1 MVRLGDVCEFV
12 YGYPFDSGKFNTT
25 GEGLALIRIRD
36 VVPGVSYTFT
46 TEAVPPKYF
55 VKDGDLLVG
64 MDGDFNLSRWKGG
77 KALLNQR
84 VCMFKPN
91 EKLILAGY
99 IEFGLGQYLSDI
111 WENKSF
117 STVKHLS
124 AKDLNAIT
132 FPLPPLSE
140 QKEIVARLERE
151 LATVE
156 KMKKDFEALAE
167 TAKAEFKAEL
177 KEVFEGLKRD
187 GMWMRMLEE
196 VGEIVTGT
204 TPSKSNK
211 DFYGGS
217 WPFYKPT
224 DLNQGYDTVESSDT
238 LTDSGWRCARQLPV
252 GSVLVTCIGATLGK
266 TGIIRCEGSCNQ
278 QINAI
283 VCNEHALP
291 EYVYYSILEPS
302 FQSSLWRASNS
313 TTLPLVNKSTFSR
326 LEISLPALSVQRQ
339 TVARLSAAKAR
350 AEKLEA
356 KARAGV
362 AVCETMRKAILKEAF
377 E

>member
-1 MVRLGDVCEFV
+1 M
-12 YGYPFDSGKFNTT
+12 
-25 GEGLALIRIRD
+25 
-36 VVPGVSYTFT
+36 
-46 TEAVPPKYF
+46 
-55 VKDGDLLVG
+55 KDGDLLVG

-151 LATVE
+151 LAAVE
-156 KMKKDFEALAE
+156 KMKKGFEALAE

-187 GMWMRMLEE
+187 GAGMRKIGDVCTEISTGPFGSSLHKNDYI
-196 VGEIVTGT
+196 VGGTPIINPMHIVGQRLI
-204 TPSKSNK
+204 
-211 DFYGGS
+211 
-217 WPFYKPT
+217 PT
-224 DLNQGYDTVESSDT
+224 DNMAVDE
-238 LTDSGWRCARQLPV
+238 
-252 GSVLVTCIGATLGK
+252 K
-266 TGIIRCEGSCNQ
+266 TI
-278 QINAI
+278 
-283 VCNEHALP
+283 
-291 EYVYYSILEPS
+291 
-302 FQSSLWRASNS
+302 
-313 TTLPLVNKSTFSR
+313 
-326 LEISLPALSVQRQ
+326 
-339 TVARLSAAKAR
+339 ARLSAYCLRENDVIIGRRGEMGRAALVTSREKGWLCGTGCFFLRLRANVSPRYFVELLCSDYCKSQMEHQAIGTTIPNLNHTILREIEMPMPELAEQEWVVGSVTALRAKM
-350 AEKLEA
+350 EKLEA
-356 KARAGV
+356 KAQEGV

-377 E
+377 DSGR